1 MILISLDLGQTSTSK
16 NGKNFQDKNIQSKI
30 DEFVKEE
37 ENVPKEPKEPKG
49 SKGPKIHPKDPK
61 PVLKKTLTMESLKVP
76 PNQTD
81 DIKDEA
87 PKAMD
92 APDNSS
98 KIPNHDKKN
107 DRYKKYVSIFSLLFV
122 STAIFVM
129 IGYYT
134 IFKYEVEPQVNLA
147 LQNPTTYSDQY
158 NYSANGV
165 CPHWMIKGDGFCDDE
180 ANIELCD
187 YDELDCCSLELDRS
201 LCFECFCYG
210 TNMDDIPNDDCFDII
225 INPVIGDGHCNPD
238 LNKLE
243 FYFDAG
249 DCCKENVT
257 REVIFHGHFIPRPCS
272 EPDCICLP
280 SYGYAYCIEDKLG
293 DGICQDYNNAPQ
305 CDYDH
310 GDCCLPRL
318 PNFED
323 EKCCL
328 CECKNCNQYWGLFS
342 LKI

>member
-1 MILISLDLGQTSTSK
+1 MMSK
-16 NGKNFQDKNIQSKI
+16 RKKMFL
-30 DEFVKEE
+30 
-37 ENVPKEPKEPKG
+37 KEPKEPKA
-49 SKGPKIHPKDPK
+49 SKGPKVHPKDPK
-61 PVLKKTLTMESLKVP
+61 PILKKTLTMNSLKVP
-76 PNQTD
+76 PNQSD
-81 DIKDEA
+81 EDEA
-87 PKAMD
+87 PKLMD
-92 APDNSS
+92 DVLDNTS
-98 KIPNHDKKN
+98 KIPNDKKN
-107 DRYKKYVSIFSLLFV
+107 EVYKNYVLIFSCLFV
-122 STAIFVM
+122 SPAIFVM

-134 IFKYEVEPQVNLA
+134 IFKNEVEPQVDLA

-272 EPDCICLP
+272 EPDCICLS
-280 SYGYAYCIEDKLG
+280 SYGYAYCIEDQLG
-293 DGICQDYNNAPQ
+293 DGICQDYNNSPQ

-310 GDCCLPRL
+310 GDCCT
-318 PNFED
+318 PNDVYQKEAL
-323 EKCCL
+323 EKCCI
-328 CECKNCNQYWGLFS
+328 CQCKHLNQFFG
-342 LKI
+342 

>member
-92 APDNSS
+92 ALDNSS

-165 CPHWMIKGDGFCDDE
+165 CPHWMIKGR
-180 ANIELCD
+180 ITL
-187 YDELDCCSLELDRS
+187 
-201 LCFECFCYG
+201 
-210 TNMDDIPNDDCFDII
+210 
-225 INPVIGDGHCNPD
+225 
-238 LNKLE
+238 
-243 FYFDAG
+243 
-249 DCCKENVT
+249 
-257 REVIFHGHFIPRPCS
+257 
-272 EPDCICLP
+272 
-280 SYGYAYCIEDKLG
+280 
-293 DGICQDYNNAPQ
+293 
-305 CDYDH
+305 
-310 GDCCLPRL
+310 
-318 PNFED
+318 
-323 EKCCL
+323 
-328 CECKNCNQYWGLFS
+328 
-342 LKI
+342 